1 MSNATQNPPQHLVD
15 EVRAVWEKV
24 LGHADFGDEDPFFEV
39 AGGNSLTAVQVMV
52 ELTDRVGNRL
62 PMRLIL
68 RNRTVVALAA
78 AIGAEAAR

>member
-1 MSNATQNPPQHLVD
+1 MSDATHTPPQHLVD

-24 LGHADFGDEDPFFEV
+24 LGHPDFGDQDPFFEV
-39 AGGNSLTAVQVMV
+39 TGGNSLTAVQVMV
-52 ELTDRVGNRL
+52 ELTDRVGSRL

-78 AIGAEAAR
+78 AIDAEVAR